1 MNTNIDVPEKMLA
14 WQLFGAGMETFGENE
29 KPSLIPVPEYSDDQL
44 LMKVESIGL
53 CFSDVKLIRAGEEHP
68 RVIVDDLKKEPV
80 IPGHEAVL
88 SVVGVGAN
96 LTDKFK
102 IGERFII
109 QADIFV
115 KGKGL
120 AYGYAI
126 NGGMAQY
133 SVMTEPILN
142 GDDGCYLLKIT
153 DKLTVSEAALIE
165 PWTCVIAAYR
175 INFRTEIKNGGL
187 MRIVGDGQPSDKLIA
202 NLISKKTAPERI
214 VTSNVDS
221 ALKSEIELL
230 AEEYNIKLE
239 TNDDCNEP
247 ADDLIVV
254 GDHTV
259 EKIETLSRE
268 LTMFGVFCLT
278 GNYDDLEADIDVGS
292 IHYKGWR
299 YVGTKSNDVAEAY
312 KNNTRKTIKK
322 DGCVWLPGGAGA
334 MGQMHTQLALE
345 MDNGPRKVVV
355 TDMDDNRLEK
365 LKLHLKGKADDKG
378 IEFITLNPKNFENEN
393 DFNAKLYEL
402 SEGGFEDIIMLV
414 PVPAVL
420 AGAAK
425 MLGEDGLMNI
435 FAGIPAG
442 KSAIVNMGKIVSQGQ
457 RFIGSSGSSMDDIRH
472 TLELTES
479 GKLAP
484 VYALAAVGGMN
495 SLKEG
500 MQALIDA
507 KFAGKTV
514 VFPHAVELPL
524 TAVVDIESICE
535 GSASTLENG
544 EILTKETEKMIR
556 DKWEK

>member
-1 MNTNIDVPEKMLA
+1 MNTKIDVPEKMLA
-14 WQLFGAGMETFGENE
+14 WQLFGAGMNTFGENE
-29 KPSLIPVPEYSDDQL
+29 KPSLIPVPDYSDDQL
-44 LMKVESIGL
+44 LMKVEAIGL

-88 SVVGVGAN
+88 SVVGIGAN
-96 LTDKFK
+96 LADKFE

-115 KGKGL
+115 NGKGL

-153 DKLTVSEAALIE
+153 DNLTVSEAALIE

-187 MRIVGDGQPSDKLIA
+187 MRIVGDGQPSNKLIA
-202 NLISKKTAPERI
+202 NLISKNNVPERI
-214 VTSNVDS
+214 VISNIDS
-221 ALKSEIELL
+221 KLKNEIELL
-230 AEEYNIKLE
+230 AAEYNVNVE
-239 TNDDCNEP
+239 NDDNCDEP

-259 EKIETLSRE
+259 ERIETLSRQ
-268 LTMFGVFCLT
+268 LTMYGVFCLA
-278 GNYDDLEADIDVGS
+278 GDYDSLEADIDVGS
-292 IHYKGWR
+292 IHYKAWR
-299 YVGTKSNDVAEAY
+299 YVGTKSNDVADAY

-345 MDNGPRKVVV
+345 MDDGPKKVVV

-365 LKLHLKGKADDKG
+365 LKLHLKGKADAKG
-378 IEFITLNPKNFENEN
+378 IEFITLNPKNFENE
-393 DFNAKLYEL
+393 DAFNSKLYEL
-402 SEGGFEDIIMLV
+402 SEGGFEDIVMLV

-442 KSAIVNMGKIVSQGQ
+442 KSATVNIGKVVSRGQ

-472 TLELTES
+472 TLELTET

-484 VYALAAVGGMN
+484 VYALAAVGGMD

-514 VFPHAVELPL
+514 VYPHAVDLPL
-524 TAVVDIESICE
+524 TTVVDIESVCE
-535 GSASTLENG
+535 GSAATLENG

-556 DKWEK
+556 DKWEQ

>member
-1 MNTNIDVPEKMLA
+1 MNTQTDLPKEMLA
-14 WQLFGAGMETFGENE
+14 WQLFGAGMEAFGENE
-29 KPSLIPVPEYSDDQL
+29 KPSVIPVPLYSDDEL
-44 LMKVESIGL
+44 LMKVEAIGL

-88 SVVGVGAN
+88 SIVGVGKN
-96 LTDKFK
+96 LEDKFK
-102 IGERFII
+102 LGERFII
-109 QADIFV
+109 QADIFFH
-115 KGKGL
+115 GKGL

-153 DKLTVSEAALIE
+153 DNLTVSEAALIE

-175 INFRTEIKNGGL
+175 IIFRTEIKNSGL
-187 MRIVGDGQPSDKLIA
+187 MRVVGAGSPSDEVIA
-202 NLISKKTAPERI
+202 NLFSKNTVPAKI
-214 VTSNVDS
+214 ITSNIDRR
-221 ALKSEIELL
+221 LKEEIELL
-230 AEEYNIKLE
+230 AKEYNFE
-239 TNDDCNEP
+239 VENDDNCSEA

-254 GDHTV
+254 GNHPV
-259 EKIETLSRE
+259 EKIEALSRQ
-268 LTMFGVFCLT
+268 LKMNGVFCLA
-278 GNYDDLEADIDVGS
+278 GDYDDLEADIDVGS
-292 IHYKGWR
+292 IHYKAWR

-322 DGCVWLPGGAGA
+322 DGSVWLPGGAGA

-345 MDNGPRKVVV
+345 MDDGPKKVVV

-365 LKLHLKGKADDKG
+365 LKDHLQGKADAKG
-378 IEFITLNPKNFENEN
+378 IEFITLNPKSFENE
-393 DFNAKLYEL
+393 DAFNAKLCEL
-402 SEGGFEDIIMLV
+402 SDGGFDDIVMLV

-425 MLGEDGLMNI
+425 MLGEGGLMNI

-442 KSAIVNMGKIVSQGQ
+442 KSATVNIGKIVSQGQ

-472 TLELTES
+472 TLELTET

-484 VYALAAVGGMN
+484 VYALAAIGGMN

-514 VFPHAVELPL
+514 VYPHAVDLPL
-524 TAVVDIESICE
+524 TAVVDVDSVCE
-535 GSASTLENG
+535 GAAATLENG

-556 DKWEK
+556 DKWES